1 MASSNVKLTFALAP
15 VKSLELKV
23 IEAAWAG
30 ENAEDAIAT
39 PAATK
44 E

>member
-1 MASSNVKLTFALAP
+1 VSSKVKLTFAAEP
-15 VKSLELKV
+15 VKGEALKV